1 LYQVGAESRAGILPP
16 VAKRLG
22 MATVRYGI
30 PLAMAIAGIVALA
43 IGGDAAGAGVVLIG
57 SGAIVLLLNVLFRIS
72 IVSNRERDAE
82 EEARAYFDRHG
93 HWPDE

>member
-1 LYQVGAESRAGILPP
+1 

-22 MATVRYGI
+22 MAAVRYGI

-43 IGGDAAGAGVVLIG
+43 IGGDAAGAGIVLIG

-72 IVSNRERDAE
+72 IVSNRERDVE
-82 EEARAYFDRHG
+82 EEARRYYDRHG
-93 HWPDE
+93 HWPDGTT